1 MHRGNDHRA
10 ANVAFHPISAVAPRV
25 YSLGAMIA
33 TSSQLGSASAHSG
46 QPDSASPVAAVADRV
61 GISRQEAMYDSELVR
76 RFNAGDETAFVE
88 IISRYREKM
97 LSIALCHLRNHADAE
112 EIAQDTFIRAHR
124 GLARFRGDSS
134 LATWL
139 HRIAFNLSRNRY
151 KYYRCRRRH
160 VTLSLDCSLGD
171 DNQSTFSDLIAS
183 EAPSPSREA
192 TSTEFTELVAVCMEK
207 LGVRQRKILM
217 LRNGLNRSYSDI
229 AAMLGI
235 STGTVK
241 SRIGRARKNL
251 RELMAQSR
259 PDLAPNA
266 SPFDWF
272 DPIRSG
278 SRLELACA

>member
-1 MHRGNDHRA
+1 M
-10 ANVAFHPISAVAPRV
+10 VAS
-25 YSLGAMIA
+25 
-33 TSSQLGSASAHSG
+33 SSQLGSSSHISG
-46 QPDSASPVAAVADRV
+46 PAARA
-61 GISRQEAMYDSELVR
+61 GISRQEALHDSELVR
-76 RFNAGDETAFVE
+76 RFNGGDESAFVE
-88 IISRYREKM
+88 IITRYREKI

-124 GLARFRGDSS
+124 GLANFRGDSS

-160 VTLSLDCSLGD
+160 VTLSLDCALSE
-171 DNQSTFSDLIAS
+171 DNQATFSDLIAS
-183 EAPSPSREA
+183 DAPSPSREA

-217 LRNGLNRSYSDI
+217 LRNGLNRSYGDI
-229 AAMLGI
+229 AVMLGI

-251 RELMAQSR
+251 RELMAQSH
-259 PDLAPNA
+259 PDLAVDA
-266 SPFDWF
+266 SPVSWF
-272 DPIRSG
+272 EPIRSG
-278 SRLELACA
+278 GRLDVACA